1 MMMRKRRKRRKRKSM
16 IMRYNESNEYKL
28 IKAETV

>member
-1 MMMRKRRKRRKRKSM
+1 MMMRKRRKRKSM